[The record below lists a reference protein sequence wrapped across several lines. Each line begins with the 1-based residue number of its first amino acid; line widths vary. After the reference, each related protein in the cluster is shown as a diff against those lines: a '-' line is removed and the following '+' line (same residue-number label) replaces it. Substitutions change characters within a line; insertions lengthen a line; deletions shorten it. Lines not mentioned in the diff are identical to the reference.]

1 MLQNFCEIVSHFCI
15 CSYLIHK
22 GEKSRK
28 VSNNCDSLFFERE
41 EEQVYRDE
49 KIVECIG
56 AEDDIHAQFYIFL
69 YVVLIVMYVRFFKT

>member
-1 MLQNFCEIVSHFCI
+1 MLQNFCEIVSHFCM
-15 CSYLIHK
+15 CFYLIHR
-22 GEKSRK
+22 GKSRK
-28 VSNNCDSLFFERE
+28 VSNNCDSLFEGE

-69 YVVLIVMYVRFFKT
+69 YVVLIVIYVRFFKT